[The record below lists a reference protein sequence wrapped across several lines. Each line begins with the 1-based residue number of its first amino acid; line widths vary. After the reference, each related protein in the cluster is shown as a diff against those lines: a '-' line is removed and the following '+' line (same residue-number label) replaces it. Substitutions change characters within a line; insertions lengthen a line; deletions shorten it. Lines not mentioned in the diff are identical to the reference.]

1 MIDRAADSKLNNFSR
16 MEPTLH
22 LLDIPF
28 DLNIAQAI
36 MTEQYGVATRLLY
49 QLYIALQRKKK
60 ARLTGVAMEAMR
72 PAAPA
77 NLQNIESGIYKELL
91 KKIVPREADLKL
103 KQVSQRYEQKRK
115 KIEEKVNLAHYE
127 ELRKIQKMQQDL
139 RLQDI
144 EKHRLVKRRQ
154 GEIMARIQAAIVQIP
169 KPPPNRTLEAIA
181 AQKQQRK
188 KQEAQEVYNEISHFE
203 KMRKRLSPSGG
214 SNAAQGILQTSFQS
228 EGLSSKYVSPSP
240 EEKTHAY
247 NEYIQKI
254 HRWLEEDAAAREHR
268 EKRRRRVLL
277 EQLKAHEAQELM
289 REWKEL
295 FYNGKPLYEKASVD
309 PIPSEPNPEQLL
321 ELEKLQILD
330 EQDYEEFQST
340 KAKSDQ
346 CYCYKVFFYLLALL
360 VNNCF
365 VFKEMLGREREEP
378 TLHLLDIPFDLN
390 IAQAIMTEQ
399 YGVATR
405 LLYQLYIALQR
416 KKKARLT
423 GVAMEAMRPA
433 APANLQTIESGIY
446 KEHRLVKRRQGE
458 IMARIQAA
466 IVQIPKPPPNRT
478 LEAIAA
484 QKQQRKKQEAQEVY
498 NEISHFEKMR
508 KRLSPSGG
516 SNAAQGI
523 LQTSFQ
529 SEGLSSKYVSPSPE
543 EKTHAYKEYIQKIHR
558 RLEEDAAARE
568 HREKRRRR
576 VLLEQL
582 KAHEAQEEA
591 YREEQLVNR
600 LMRQSQQE
608 RRMAVQLMHARHEKD
623 IIRQN
628 RIMRE
633 KQYEERRLL
642 EFQEAL
648 DREAALAK
656 QEKIDYMEQ
665 TCKEIELHDAI
676 AAEYAEARYRKHFDI
691 CQDVLN
697 QIIDLVTKAG
707 EYRELTHNLLPVKL
721 MREWKELFD
730 NGKPLYEKASVDPI
744 PSEPNPEQPL
754 ELEKVQILDDQDYEE
769 FQIFAFIVF
778 PIKELCSQSQ
788 MCYLASA
795 FTSWCTCFPVRKP
808 VIPAASKADTAG
820 CASCHRWC
828 SEPVQRQKPQAK
840 TEAVQQPEEFAAKG
854 LVDLIQWFESHELL
868 GGCMVSQ
875 SADGTCFGGQCV
887 FVFVLPSQRRGGSGR
902 GRQPIDIRLSVMAVT
917 RGGGGD
923 PLAIDD
929 LARQWPS
936 QLLYA
941 FPLLALLPL
950 CLEKIRQDQAKLTA
964 RAQLGAVLEK
974 ILKKG
979 KSVPD
984 EQLVDTIVE
993 AISRLPA
1000 ESGWVLDGFPVN
1012 LNQAKLLEKAL
1023 SGIDP
1028 DKAISKKMK
1037 KRKTSVLTTDPTAPK
1052 EPPSPPP
1059 VLDLAV
1065 LFDVSDNMVLRR
1077 AAGSTYGQQSSDLR
1091 QEEFNQPPEGSI
1103 TGVGSKEMVAAV
1115 KDLSHGQEQIQHR
1128 ITGFLDTWPKLEDWF
1143 GGRQNILVKVNA
1155 EMEEDI
1161 VCKKVESILFEA
1173 MIQKEQ
1179 KGKKLPI
1186 EEEKKETIPAPPAPA
1201 PAPTPPATP
1210 VHPAE
1215 KRPRSKSPKEKSLK
1229 SILNALTTSKNFC
1242 LNGNMS
1248 TTASLMTCEKM
1259 RRQKQNCTR
1268 ELTYVSVDRFQDTL
1282 CLLCDYYKGI
1292 EKNILPE
1299 ASQEFTRIPLVDIIN
1314 VDQNGDLEVPKSGS
1328 VQSERQT
1335 KSAAKKET
1343 GGEDKKQQIKKIPLV
1358 SRRPLSSDQSGTK
1371 IKNRT
1376 ANESKDEMLV
1386 RDIWQAALTAVSNM
1400 IAAEV
1405 QQRETEETE
1414 EQQQIE
1420 EGDRQ
1425 RSSQASAAAGGKDKK
1440 KDQKSAK
1447 KKGASSPTPP
1457 PPPPPSE
1464 DDIEEEKKRELK
1476 AKMRQEYFS
1485 ALEHEEYMVKARL
1498 ELIKSKSLAV
1508 VRDLLRKA
1516 EEAYKEIEEW
1526 FGARFLAEMKR
1537 FPSTQV
1543 PPQAL
1548 AFTQTTN
1555 PPIRIYVQK
1564 DGHEIQELMALL
1576 TLDSELIDWHKFLLL
1591 AAQPWPYPSQRQL
1604 LQTLERFKGL
1614 DTDGSG
1620 FVTEEQFNKAV
1631 KQLDYVNM
1639 LLYFAAH
1646 PDPVQGFYR
1655 ALSVT
1660 TGEYITGRK
1669 TSSNLLKSVPNMD
1682 EIASDEPPGS
1692 ETPPAAD
1699 EGRVSLGALFKAL
1712 CHGGF
1717 KTGDHNR
1724 FHSQDKTLAEYYE
1737 NISQIY
1743 KELGYEDSE
1752 AIPYSILSQHPFMLD
1767 LIENN
1772 LRYKLTTANT
1782 YRELSLNTSTNP
1794 DSTTLLFTNKLYF
1807 TTCTLTLTLD
1817 L

>member
-1 MIDRAADSKLNNFSR
+1 MSDILCQWLNVELKISTYVEPNSFAKDFATGYLIGEVLHKYQLQDDFDRFSKSRAADSKLNNFSR

-36 MTEQYGVATRLLY
+36 MTEQFGVATRLLY

-77 NLQNIESGIYKELL
+77 NLQTIESGIYKELL

-103 KQVSQRYEQKRK
+103 KQVSQRYELKRK
-115 KIEEKVNLAHYE
+115 EIEEKVNLAHYE

-169 KPPPNRTLEAIA
+169 KPPTNRTLEAIA

-214 SNAAQGILQTSFQS
+214 SNAAQGILRTSFQS

-240 EEKTHAY
+240 EEKTH
-247 NEYIQKI
+247 
-254 HRWLEEDAAAREHR
+254 
-268 EKRRRRVLL
+268 
-277 EQLKAHEAQELM
+277 
-289 REWKEL
+289 
-295 FYNGKPLYEKASVD
+295 
-309 PIPSEPNPEQLL
+309 
-321 ELEKLQILD
+321 
-330 EQDYEEFQST
+330 
-340 KAKSDQ
+340 
-346 CYCYKVFFYLLALL
+346 
-360 VNNCF
+360 
-365 VFKEMLGREREEP
+365 
-378 TLHLLDIPFDLN
+378 
-390 IAQAIMTEQ
+390 
-399 YGVATR
+399 
-405 LLYQLYIALQR
+405 
-416 KKKARLT
+416 
-423 GVAMEAMRPA
+423 
-433 APANLQTIESGIY
+433 
-446 KEHRLVKRRQGE
+446 
-458 IMARIQAA
+458 
-466 IVQIPKPPPNRT
+466 
-478 LEAIAA
+478 
-484 QKQQRKKQEAQEVY
+484 VY
-498 NEISHFEKMR
+498 N
-508 KRLSPSGG
+508 
-516 SNAAQGI
+516 
-523 LQTSFQ
+523 
-529 SEGLSSKYVSPSPE
+529 
-543 EKTHAYKEYIQKIHR
+543 EYIQKIHR

-665 TCKEIELHDAI
+665 TRKEIELHDAI

-707 EYRELTHNLLPVKL
+707 EYRELTHNLLPAKL
-721 MREWKELFD
+721 MREWKELFY

-744 PSEPNPEQPL
+744 PSEPNPEQLL
-754 ELEKVQILDDQDYEE
+754 ELEKLQILDDQDYEE
-769 FQIFAFIVF
+769 FQTMTGEWAPSEECEVKEPPANNNILGHVIRRLFDIINPPRPPTPPPEFPPFSLKACAMGKLFAG
-778 PIKELCSQSQ
+778 KSTC
-788 MCYLASA
+788 LAKIARAHHIQILSVD
-795 FTSWCTCFPVRKP
+795 CL
-808 VIPAASKADTAG
+808 
-820 CASCHRWC
+820 
-828 SEPVQRQKPQAK
+828 VQ
-840 TEAVQQPEEFAAKG
+840 EAVKAFYDSEETEIITEEK
-854 LVDLIQWFESHELL
+854 E
-868 GGCMVSQ
+868 
-875 SADGTCFGGQCV
+875 
-887 FVFVLPSQRRGGSGR
+887 
-902 GRQPIDIRLSVMAVT
+902 T
-917 RGGGGD
+917 RKEN
-923 PLAIDD
+923 
-929 LARQWPS
+929 Q
-936 QLLYA
+936 
-941 FPLLALLPL
+941 
-950 CLEKIRQDQAKLTA
+950 LTA

-993 AISRLPA
+993 AISHLPA

-1077 AAGSTYGQQSSDLR
+1077 AAGSTRGQQSSDLC
-1091 QEEFNQPPEGSI
+1091 QEEFNPPPEGSI

-1143 GGRQNILVKVNA
+1143 GGQQNILVKVNA

-1186 EEEKKETIPAPPAPA
+1186 EEEKEETIPAPPAPA

-1210 VHPAE
+1210 AHPAE
-1215 KRPRSKSPKEKSLK
+1215 KRPRSKSPKESQSLPGSAKDRKGRKPASPKGKEPSRKSSKSGASRSGSGRGRAGKKSEPTTPEVPSEPTPTEPPLPKPGSDQWVYVEETVPNEIAEYLVPYWENVCDTYINNTKAVMHNLRIEQDLIIHYLFNIRKEFKEYLK
-1229 SILNALTTSKNFC
+1229 RPDHKQEFLSQWQHEYNCIADDMREDEETKAELHQRVDDLRERLWDICDNRREEAAQERNNIINDGWIEDHTGILINHYSS
-1242 LNGNMS
+1242 M
-1248 TTASLMTCEKM
+1248 M
-1259 RRQKQNCTR
+1259 Q
-1268 ELTYVSVDRFQDTL
+1268 VSVDRFQDTL
-1282 CLLCDYYKGI
+1282 CLLRDYYKGI

-1328 VQSERQT
+1328 AQSERQT

-1343 GGEDKKQQIKKIPLV
+1343 EGEDKKQQIKKIPLV
-1358 SRRPLSSDQSGTK
+1358 PRRPLSSDQSGTK

-1376 ANESKDEMLV
+1376 ENLESKDEMLV

-1414 EQQQIE
+1414 EQRRIE
-1420 EGDRQ
+1420 EVERQ
-1425 RSSQASAAAGGKDKK
+1425 RSSQTSAAAGGKEKK

-1457 PPPPPSE
+1457 PPPTPSE

-1476 AKMRQEYFS
+1476 AKMRQEYFG

-1516 EEAYKEIEEW
+1516 EEAYKEIEAW
-1526 FGARFLAEMKR
+1526 FGARFLAEMKSIDQITEIIR
-1537 FPSTQV
+1537 HHIETATKIQNELVLTSMDFYINGDLKVFPDPATPPRPPSVEFQVDSTLTILQLSALYEQFCRAAPKGLV
-1543 PPQAL
+1543 SSKDFTDILQAL
-1548 AFTQTTN
+1548 TTLNLGNDLLPDIWMHLSATQ
-1555 PPIRIYVQK
+1555 
-1564 DGHEIQELMALL
+1564 IQELMALL
-1576 TLDSELIDWHKFLLL
+1576 TLDTELIDWHKFLLL

-1620 FVTEEQFNKAV
+1620 FVTEEQFNKTDVWFTSDIQIPNDPTEPIPYDRMENLKKFFFLLFSDHQTSV

-1655 ALSVT
+1655 ALSIT

-1682 EIASDEPPGS
+1682 EIPSDEPPGS

-1699 EGRVSLGALFKAL
+1699 GGRVSLGALFKAL
-1712 CHGGF
+1712 CHGDF

-1724 FHSQDKTLAEYYE
+1724 FHSQDKTQAEYYE

-1752 AIPYSILSQHPFMLD
+1752 AIPYNILSQHPFMLD

-1772 LRYKLTTANT
+1772 LRYKLTDIHKVLQIQQNEGVTQSSSA
-1782 YRELSLNTSTNP
+1782 
-1794 DSTTLLFTNKLYF
+1794 
-1807 TTCTLTLTLD
+1807 C
-1817 L
+1817 

>member
-1 MIDRAADSKLNNFSR
+1 
-16 MEPTLH
+16 
-22 LLDIPF
+22 
-28 DLNIAQAI
+28 

-77 NLQNIESGIYKELL
+77 NLQNIESGIYKEVALK

-144 EKHRLVKRRQ
+144 EK
-154 GEIMARIQAAIVQIP
+154 
-169 KPPPNRTLEAIA
+169 
-181 AQKQQRK
+181 
-188 KQEAQEVYNEISHFE
+188 
-203 KMRKRLSPSGG
+203 
-214 SNAAQGILQTSFQS
+214 
-228 EGLSSKYVSPSP
+228 
-240 EEKTHAY
+240 
-247 NEYIQKI
+247 
-254 HRWLEEDAAAREHR
+254 
-268 EKRRRRVLL
+268 
-277 EQLKAHEAQELM
+277 
-289 REWKEL
+289 
-295 FYNGKPLYEKASVD
+295 
-309 PIPSEPNPEQLL
+309 
-321 ELEKLQILD
+321 
-330 EQDYEEFQST
+330 
-340 KAKSDQ
+340 
-346 CYCYKVFFYLLALL
+346 
-360 VNNCF
+360 
-365 VFKEMLGREREEP
+365 
-378 TLHLLDIPFDLN
+378 
-390 IAQAIMTEQ
+390 
-399 YGVATR
+399 
-405 LLYQLYIALQR
+405 
-416 KKKARLT
+416 
-423 GVAMEAMRPA
+423 
-433 APANLQTIESGIY
+433 
-446 KEHRLVKRRQGE
+446 HRLVKRRQGE

-656 QEKIDYMEQ
+656 QAKKDYMEQ
-665 TCKEIELHDAI
+665 TRKEIELHDAI
-676 AAEYAEARYRKHFDI
+676 AAEFADAHYRKHFDI
-691 CQDVLN
+691 CQDVMN

-707 EYRELTHNLLPVKL
+707 EYRELTHNLLPAKL
-721 MREWKELFD
+721 MREWKELFY

-744 PSEPNPEQPL
+744 PSEPNPEQLL
-754 ELEKVQILDDQDYEE
+754 ELEKLQILDEQDYEE
-769 FQIFAFIVF
+769 FQ
-778 PIKELCSQSQ
+778 
-788 MCYLASA
+788 
-795 FTSWCTCFPVRKP
+795 
-808 VIPAASKADTAG
+808 
-820 CASCHRWC
+820 
-828 SEPVQRQKPQAK
+828 
-840 TEAVQQPEEFAAKG
+840 
-854 LVDLIQWFESHELL
+854 
-868 GGCMVSQ
+868 
-875 SADGTCFGGQCV
+875 
-887 FVFVLPSQRRGGSGR
+887 
-902 GRQPIDIRLSVMAVT
+902 
-917 RGGGGD
+917 
-923 PLAIDD
+923 
-929 LARQWPS
+929 
-936 QLLYA
+936 
-941 FPLLALLPL
+941 
-950 CLEKIRQDQAKLTA
+950 LTT

-1000 ESGWVLDGFPVN
+1000 ESGWGLDGFPVN

-1077 AAGSTYGQQSSDLR
+1077 AAGSTYGQQSSDLC
-1091 QEEFNQPPEGSI
+1091 QEEFNPPPEGSI

-1215 KRPRSKSPKEKSLK
+1215 KRPRSKSPKGSGRGRSGKKSEPT
-1229 SILNALTTSKNFC
+1229 N
-1242 LNGNMS
+1242 
-1248 TTASLMTCEKM
+1248 
-1259 RRQKQNCTR
+1259 
-1268 ELTYVSVDRFQDTL
+1268 
-1282 CLLCDYYKGI
+1282 
-1292 EKNILPE
+1292 P
-1299 ASQEFTRIPLVDIIN
+1299 
-1314 VDQNGDLEVPKSGS
+1314 EVP
-1328 VQSERQT
+1328 SEPT
-1335 KSAAKKET
+1335 PTEP
-1343 GGEDKKQQIKKIPLV
+1343 PL
-1358 SRRPLSSDQSGTK
+1358 PKPGSDQW
-1371 IKNRT
+1371 
-1376 ANESKDEMLV
+1376 V
-1386 RDIWQAALTAVSNM
+1386 YV
-1400 IAAEV
+1400 
-1405 QQRETEETE
+1405 EET
-1414 EQQQIE
+1414 
-1420 EGDRQ
+1420 
-1425 RSSQASAAAGGKDKK
+1425 
-1440 KDQKSAK
+1440 
-1447 KKGASSPTPP
+1447 
-1457 PPPPPSE
+1457 
-1464 DDIEEEKKRELK
+1464 
-1476 AKMRQEYFS
+1476 
-1485 ALEHEEYMVKARL
+1485 
-1498 ELIKSKSLAV
+1498 
-1508 VRDLLRKA
+1508 
-1516 EEAYKEIEEW
+1516 
-1526 FGARFLAEMKR
+1526 
-1537 FPSTQV
+1537 V
-1543 PPQAL
+1543 P
-1548 AFTQTTN
+1548 
-1555 PPIRIYVQK
+1555 
-1564 DGHEIQELMALL
+1564 
-1576 TLDSELIDWHKFLLL
+1576 
-1591 AAQPWPYPSQRQL
+1591 
-1604 LQTLERFKGL
+1604 
-1614 DTDGSG
+1614 
-1620 FVTEEQFNKAV
+1620 NKA
-1631 KQLDYVNM
+1631 DFIM
-1639 LLYFAAH
+1639 LLYYISNTKAVMHNLRIEQDLIIHYLFNIRKEFKEYLKR
-1646 PDPVQGFYR
+1646 PDHKQEFLSQWQHEYNCISDDMREDEETKAELHQR
-1655 ALSVT
+1655 ADVR
-1660 TGEYITGRK
+1660 E
-1669 TSSNLLKSVPNMD
+1669 
-1682 EIASDEPPGS
+1682 
-1692 ETPPAAD
+1692 
-1699 EGRVSLGALFKAL
+1699 FKM
-1712 CHGGF
+1712 
-1717 KTGDHNR
+1717 
-1724 FHSQDKTLAEYYE
+1724 
-1737 NISQIY
+1737 
-1743 KELGYEDSE
+1743 LGYKVD
-1752 AIPYSILSQHPFMLD
+1752 H
-1767 LIENN
+1767 
-1772 LRYKLTTANT
+1772 
-1782 YRELSLNTSTNP
+1782 
-1794 DSTTLLFTNKLYF
+1794 
-1807 TTCTLTLTLD
+1807 
-1817 L
+1817 